1 MFQWSIKVW
10 IPNWFQF
17 FFAWKEK
24 CVFRLSFWIGAIFW
38 HWIYIEYNILYSILI
53 LSTKK
58 PGTAWQFF
66 LAAWQLNCHIWVNW
80 FWSNFVYEM
89 LKKHKIFIN
98 FQYWNKFIN
107 PWKIPSTSLH
117 TFKILKPFK
126 VNIKLW
132 VPGFNLKKNNA
143 IEAVKYCT
151 LSQYLNRHRF
161 RSWLMYVQNILGSRF
176 WYTICS
182 N

>member
-17 FFAWKEK
+17 FFAWKEN
-24 CVFRLSFWIGAIFW
+24 CVFRLSFRIGAIFW
-38 HWIYIEYNILYSILI
+38 HWMYIEYTIFNIDII
-53 LSTKK
+53 DKKK

-80 FWSNFVYEM
+80 FYSNFVYEM
-89 LKKHKIFIN
+89 LENHKIFIN

-107 PWKIPSTSLH
+107 PWKIPSTSLR

-126 VNIKLW
+126 VNKKLW
-132 VPGFNLKKNNA
+132 VPGFHFFL
-143 IEAVKYCT
+143 
-151 LSQYLNRHRF
+151 
-161 RSWLMYVQNILGSRF
+161 
-176 WYTICS
+176 
-182 N
+182 